1 MMIQLQQQLQN
12 QWYWWCYKI
21 GKQDIPLF
29 QAPNSIYPVEI
40 KLAKLDNCEDSL
52 VLREQEISLSV
63 PSMTLQVKNS
73 CDVIFVASYRFKK

>member
-1 MMIQLQQQLQN
+1 MVR
-12 QWYWWCYKI
+12 CYKI
-21 GKQDIPLF
+21 GKQDILLF
-29 QAPNSIYPVEI
+29 QAPNSIYPIGI

-52 VLREQEISLSV
+52 EQEISLSV